1 MSSITGAGEMELSE
15 LGSDGRMTG
24 GSGAASAA
32 TTRVTATGTDGPVTE
47 PPLIHWHCT
56 ERRKVEPIGAYTPS
70 CGKLADAAVATI
82 AAFDVPTSCAVAAP
96 WAAAEALHVI
106 AKPRDATSI
115 PSCRTAREGAGE
127 RATKVDALPEEALG
141 STWLGA
147 VILSVIVAMRIAGE
161 SAVKVAPEIHVHC
174 TEIVKL
180 SPNAPYAPRPDSVA
194 VAAVADEEVASVPT
208 SCAALDEA
216 AHETAKPSEDTSTP
230 SCDIVMTG
238 AGEMGTIEAPPV
250 EALASTLAGA
260 ETFRLSDEMRTGA
273 DCAVKVAPLIQEH
286 WTCRLNAA
294 PKPADAPSCEKVATP
309 VGFVDAEAVPTS

>member
-1 MSSITGAGEMELSE
+1 MV
-15 LGSDGRMTG
+15 GR
-24 GSGAASAA
+24 
-32 TTRVTATGTDGPVTE
+32 VDV
-47 PPLIHWHCT
+47 
-56 ERRKVEPIGAYTPS
+56 ER
-70 CGKLADAAVATI
+70 
-82 AAFDVPTSCAVAAP
+82 FPTSCAAP
-96 WAAAEALHVI
+96 EEAVQVTG
-106 AKPRDATSI
+106 KPSDATAE
-115 PSCRTAREGAGE
+115 PSCRIVSAGLGDIGKRGE
-127 RATKVDALPEEALG
+127 PLVDDG
-141 STWLGA
+141 STKLGA
-147 VILSVIVAMRIAGE
+147 VTLSVSVAMRIAGE

-194 VAAVADEEVASVPT
+194 VAAVADEEVDSVPT

-216 AHETAKPSEDTSTP
+216 AHVTAKPSEDTSTP

-260 ETFRLSDEMRTGA
+260 ETFRLSVEMRTVA